1 MILVFS
7 EKDDISA
14 MKTRQWLEFF
24 NAHFIVLENT
34 SLIDLDQKIRFEGGT
49 QNLSFVHKG
58 MRVYM
63 NQINVVWNRRGMIKM
78 MAIPPDLINQQ
89 VSASSLNR
97 HFYEEQKALADYFYY
112 QLKQK
117 KCINFQ
123 HNYNVNKLITLS
135 KAQEH
140 GIAVPDTLIG
150 RHFPEFSHECR
161 YVTKNLQDVFSY
173 STDSHY
179 VCDSVKEVDTSKAN
193 VNDTFFYSLF
203 QKKIRTVFEIRT
215 FFFMDLWY
223 SLAIFPAKTVD
234 YREQVYQSPPRMV
247 PIQLPTEY
255 KKKLQGLMADLDLND
270 LSSYRLAM
278 EMGTLVWDIVTDWEY
293 FAKDTIG
300 KQFVRCV
307 DSVAANI
314 AEGFGRYGKRSRI
327 VFFRYAYGSLY
338 EARAWA
344 QKAFDRKLITEDQ
357 LFKIRK
363 FLEALPVEIHQLIKF
378 TNERLKF

>member
-255 KKKLQGLMADLDLND
+255 KKKLQGLMADLDLNSGSID
-270 LSSYRLAM
+270 
-278 EMGTLVWDIVTDWEY
+278 TLYDG
-293 FAKDTIG
+293 KD
-300 KQFVRCV
+300 
-307 DSVAANI
+307 
-314 AEGFGRYGKRSRI
+314 Y
-327 VFFRYAYGSLY
+327 Y
-338 EARAWA
+338 
-344 QKAFDRKLITEDQ
+344 
-357 LFKIRK
+357 
-363 FLEALPVEIHQLIKF
+363 FLEVNPVGQFDFVSGIGNYYIERDIALKLKQLDE
-378 TNERLKF
+378 NEQ